1 VVTNQYVL
9 FLIKTL
15 KDVIKMDISYQSSRK
30 NDLWEKK
37 TSYLIKVI
45 YHPDGRI
52 EKIFDEFTIPNS
64 YF

>member
-1 VVTNQYVL
+1 
-9 FLIKTL
+9 
-15 KDVIKMDISYQSSRK
+15 MDISYQSSRK

-37 TSYLIKVI
+37 TSYLIRVI

-52 EKIFDEFTIPNS
+52 EKIFDEFTIPDS